1 MEKEKLGTELQSNKS
16 IFYKRLLILSN
27 LRGESFNRI
36 ERNLGYSRNALNNYK
51 NGTIPSGPRLLDLA
65 NYFQVTPGYLMGME
79 DELSVL
85 SPDSLFQLFTQEQK
99 IEMLS
104 LCQNWLLSKT
114 R

>member
-1 MEKEKLGTELQSNKS
+1 MEKERLDIDSQSNKS
-16 IFYKRLLILSN
+16 IFYERLLILSN
-27 LRGESFNRI
+27 LKRESFNRI
-36 ERNLGYSRNALNNYK
+36 EINLGYSRNALNNYK
-51 NGTIPSGPRLLDLA
+51 NGTTPSGSRLLELT

-85 SPDSLFQLFTQEQK
+85 SPDLLFQLFTQEQK
-99 IEMLS
+99 IEMLP